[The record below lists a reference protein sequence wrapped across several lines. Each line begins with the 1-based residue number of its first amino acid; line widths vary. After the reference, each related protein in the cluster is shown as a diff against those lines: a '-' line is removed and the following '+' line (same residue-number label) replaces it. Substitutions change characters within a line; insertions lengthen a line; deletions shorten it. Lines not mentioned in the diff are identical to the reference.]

1 MEIEEIGY
9 SEKGENMA
17 RLIDAEE
24 LFNKVGEIKPRNEE
38 HYKTIGEFMNMITNS
53 PTIESTT
60 ITTSTDEPVVI
71 NYPIII
77 CDDVASRERE
87 AIINAIYKMELSN
100 WVKDEIEKTIR
111 ELPPVE
117 SSKPCNSCKH
127 WEDRCTWLP
136 NRKGHWIVTPQGER
150 CSNCMGEIRSL
161 RDYEYCPNCGADMR
175 GEE

>member
-1 MEIEEIGY
+1 M
-9 SEKGENMA
+9 

-38 HYKTIGEFMNMITNS
+38 HYKAIGEFMNMITNS
-53 PTIESTT
+53 STIESTT

-77 CDDVASRERE
+77 CDDVVSRERE

-117 SSKPCNSCKH
+117 SSHKVI
-127 WEDRCTWLP
+127 EDI
-136 NRKGHWIVTPQGER
+136 KA
-150 CSNCMGEIRSL
+150 EIQ
-161 RDYEYCPNCGADMR
+161 YEADNKADMYSMQ
-175 GEE
+175 GYYNCLDIIDKHTKGDKG

>member
-1 MEIEEIGY
+1 MEIGEIGY

-24 LFNKVGEIKPRNEE
+24 LFNKVGKIKPRNKE
-38 HYKTIGEFMNMITNS
+38 HYKAIGEFMNMITNS

-77 CDDVASRERE
+77 CDDVANRERE

-100 WVKDEIEKTIR
+100 WVKDEIEKMIR
-111 ELPPVE
+111 ELPSVQPSREIKPKEKMTVE
-117 SSKPCNSCKH
+117 TEFQVLVYKK
-127 WEDRCTWLP
+127 
-136 NRKGHWIVTPQGER
+136 K
-150 CSNCMGEIRSL
+150 
-161 RDYEYCPNCGADMR
+161 
-175 GEE
+175 